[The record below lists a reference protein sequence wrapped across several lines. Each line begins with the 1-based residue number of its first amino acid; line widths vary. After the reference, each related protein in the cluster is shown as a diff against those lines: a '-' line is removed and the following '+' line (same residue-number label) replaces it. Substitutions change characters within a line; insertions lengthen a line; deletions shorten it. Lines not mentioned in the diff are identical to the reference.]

1 MVARDSLASLPRK
14 RESSTAQEVDA
25 RSPIIIEDKLHGHPG
40 LRQLRYGTDTI
51 RYEVRFLAS
60 RQTLAIEVH
69 PDSRVLVRAPV
80 DCPEALIVERVQKRA
95 AWISRQLAE
104 FERYR
109 PRTPTR
115 QYINGESHLYLGR
128 QYRLKLIVGDAAS
141 VTKSQGAILDAR
153 SAPAGMARI
162 KLTRGQLL
170 VTLPGEPERGPDQVR
185 ALLHRWYLDRARAV
199 FTEVLD
205 ASLLRFKGIDSRLRG
220 NDRPARLIVRA
231 MQSRWGSLSRAGTM
245 TLNVNLVRA
254 PRPCI
259 EYVVIHELCHT
270 RHRDHD
276 ARFFKLLGQVMPDWE
291 QRKQRL
297 EAALL

>member
-1 MVARDSLASLPRK
+1 VKTMTGTL
-14 RESSTAQEVDA
+14 TW
-25 RSPIIIEDKLHGHPG
+25 
-40 LRQLRYGTDTI
+40 GTDTI

-69 PDSRVLVRAPV
+69 PDRRVLVRAPV
-80 DCPEALIVERVQKRA
+80 DCPEALIAERVQKRA

-109 PRTPTR
+109 PRTPAR

-128 QYRLKLIVGDAAS
+128 QYRLKLAEGDSAS
-141 VTKSQGAILDAR
+141 V
-153 SAPAGMARI
+153 

-170 VTLPGEPERGPDQVR
+170 VSLPGEPDPERVKT
-185 ALLHRWYLDRARAV
+185 LLHRWYLDRARAV

-205 ASLLRFKGIDSRLRG
+205 ASLLHFKGVEQ
-220 NDRPARLIVRA
+220 PRLIVRA
-231 MQSRWGSLSRAGTM
+231 MQSRWGSLSRAGSM

-259 EYVVIHELCHT
+259 EYVVTHELCHT
-270 RHRDHD
+270 KHRDHD
-276 ARFFKLLGQVMPDWE
+276 ARFFKLLRYVMPDWE

-297 EAALL
+297 EAVLL

>member
-1 MVARDSLASLPRK
+1 M
-14 RESSTAQEVDA
+14 T
-25 RSPIIIEDKLHGHPG
+25 
-40 LRQLRYGTDTI
+40 GTLTWGADII

-60 RQTLAIEVH
+60 RRTLAIEVH

-80 DCPEALIVERVQKRA
+80 GCSETLIAERVQKRA
-95 AWISRQLAE
+95 GWISRQLAE
-104 FERYR
+104 FDRYR

-128 QYRLKLIVGDAAS
+128 QYRLKLAS
-141 VTKSQGAILDAR
+141 GEASSV
-153 SAPAGMARI
+153 
-162 KLTRGQLL
+162 KLTRSQLL
-170 VTLPGEPERGPDQVR
+170 VTLPGAPEPDRIK

-199 FTEVLD
+199 FTDALD
-205 ASLLRFKGIDSRLRG
+205 ASLLHFRG
-220 NDRPARLIVRA
+220 VEHPRLIVRT

-291 QRKQRL
+291 QRKHRL

>member
-1 MVARDSLASLPRK
+1 MTGSL
-14 RESSTAQEVDA
+14 TW
-25 RSPIIIEDKLHGHPG
+25 
-40 LRQLRYGTDTI
+40 GTDTI

-80 DCPEALIVERVQKRA
+80 DCPEALIAERVKKRA

-104 FERYR
+104 FQRYR
-109 PRTPTR
+109 PRTPAR
-115 QYINGESHLYLGR
+115 QYVNGESHLYLGR
-128 QYRLKLIVGDAAS
+128 QYRLKLISGEAAS
-141 VTKSQGAILDAR
+141 V
-153 SAPAGMARI
+153 
-162 KLTRGQLL
+162 KLTRGRLL
-170 VTLPGEPERGPDQVR
+170 VTLPGEPEPEPERVK

-205 ASLLRFKGIDSRLRG
+205 ASLPRFKGVEH
-220 NDRPARLIVRA
+220 PRLIVRA
-231 MQSRWGSLSRAGTM
+231 MQSRWGSLSRAGSM

-259 EYVVIHELCHT
+259 EYVVTHELCHT
-270 RHRDHD
+270 THRDHD

-291 QRKQRL
+291 KRKQRL

>member
-1 MVARDSLASLPRK
+1 MTGTL
-14 RESSTAQEVDA
+14 TW
-25 RSPIIIEDKLHGHPG
+25 
-40 LRQLRYGTDTI
+40 GTDTI

-80 DCPEALIVERVQKRA
+80 DCPEALIAERVQKRA

-109 PRTPTR
+109 PRTPAR

-128 QYRLKLIVGDAAS
+128 QYRLKLAEGDSTS
-141 VTKSQGAILDAR
+141 V
-153 SAPAGMARI
+153 

-170 VTLPGEPERGPDQVR
+170 VSLPGEPEPERVK

-199 FTEVLD
+199 FTDVLD
-205 ASLLRFKGIDSRLRG
+205 ASLLHFKGVAS
-220 NDRPARLIVRA
+220 PRLIVRA

-254 PRPCI
+254 PHPCI
-259 EYVVIHELCHT
+259 EYVVTHELCHT

>member
-1 MVARDSLASLPRK
+1 MKTMTGSL
-14 RESSTAQEVDA
+14 TW
-25 RSPIIIEDKLHGHPG
+25 
-40 LRQLRYGTDTI
+40 GTDTI

-80 DCPEALIVERVQKRA
+80 DCPEALIAERVKKRA

-104 FERYR
+104 FQRYR
-109 PRTPTR
+109 PRTPAR
-115 QYINGESHLYLGR
+115 QYVNGESHLYLGR
-128 QYRLKLIVGDAAS
+128 QYRLKLISGEAAS
-141 VTKSQGAILDAR
+141 V
-153 SAPAGMARI
+153 
-162 KLTRGQLL
+162 KLTRGRLL
-170 VTLPGEPERGPDQVR
+170 VTLPGEPEPEPERVK

-205 ASLLRFKGIDSRLRG
+205 ASLPRFKGVEH
-220 NDRPARLIVRA
+220 PRLIVRA
-231 MQSRWGSLSRAGTM
+231 MQSRWGSLSRAGSM

-259 EYVVIHELCHT
+259 EYVVTHELCHT
-270 RHRDHD
+270 THRDHD

-291 QRKQRL
+291 KRKQRL

>member
-1 MVARDSLASLPRK
+1 VKAMIGTL
-14 RESSTAQEVDA
+14 TW
-25 RSPIIIEDKLHGHPG
+25 
-40 LRQLRYGTDTI
+40 GTDTI

-69 PDSRVLVRAPV
+69 PDSRVLVRAPL
-80 DCPEALIVERVQKRA
+80 DCPEALIAERVQKRA
-95 AWISRQLAE
+95 RWISRQLAE

-109 PRTPTR
+109 PRTPAR
-115 QYINGESHLYLGR
+115 QYVNGESHLYLGR
-128 QYRLKLIVGDAAS
+128 QYRLK
-141 VTKSQGAILDAR
+141 VTQGGT
-153 SAPAGMARI
+153 SGV

-170 VTLPGEPERGPDQVR
+170 VRLPGGPDPDRVK

-199 FTEVLD
+199 CSDVL
-205 ASLLRFKGIDSRLRG
+205 ASSLLYFKDVEH
-220 NDRPARLIVRA
+220 PRLIVRA

-254 PRPCI
+254 PRACI
-259 EYVVIHELCHT
+259 EYVVTHELCHT
-270 RHRDHD
+270 KHRDHD
-276 ARFFKLLGQVMPDWE
+276 ARFFNLLGQVMPDWE

>member
-1 MVARDSLASLPRK
+1 MTGTL
-14 RESSTAQEVDA
+14 TW
-25 RSPIIIEDKLHGHPG
+25 
-40 LRQLRYGTDTI
+40 GTDTI

-69 PDSRVLVRAPV
+69 PDRRVLVRAPV
-80 DCPEALIVERVQKRA
+80 DCPEALIAERVQKRA

-109 PRTPTR
+109 PRTPAR

-128 QYRLKLIVGDAAS
+128 QYRLKLAEGDSAS
-141 VTKSQGAILDAR
+141 V
-153 SAPAGMARI
+153 

-170 VTLPGEPERGPDQVR
+170 VSLPGEPDPERVKT
-185 ALLHRWYLDRARAV
+185 LLHRWYLDRARAV

-205 ASLLRFKGIDSRLRG
+205 ASLLHFKGVEH
-220 NDRPARLIVRA
+220 PRLIVRA
-231 MQSRWGSLSRAGTM
+231 MQSRWGSLSRAGSM

-259 EYVVIHELCHT
+259 EYVVTHELCHT
-270 RHRDHD
+270 KHRDHD
-276 ARFFKLLGQVMPDWE
+276 ARFFKLLRYVMPDWE

-297 EAALL
+297 EAVLL

>member
-1 MVARDSLASLPRK
+1 MVGTL
-14 RESSTAQEVDA
+14 
-25 RSPIIIEDKLHGHPG
+25 I
-40 LRQLRYGTDTI
+40 YGTDTI

-60 RQTLAIEVH
+60 RQTLAIEVY

-80 DCPEALIVERVQKRA
+80 DCPEALIAERVQKRA

-109 PRTPTR
+109 PRTPAR
-115 QYINGESHLYLGR
+115 QYVNGESHLYLGR
-128 QYRLKLIVGDAAS
+128 QYRLKLVSGDAAS
-141 VTKSQGAILDAR
+141 
-153 SAPAGMARI
+153 I

-170 VTLPGEPERGPDQVR
+170 VMVPGEPEPERVKTS
-185 ALLHRWYLDRARAV
+185 LHRWYLDRARVV
-199 FTEVLD
+199 FTDVLD
-205 ASLLRFKGIDSRLRG
+205 ASLLHFKGVEQ
-220 NDRPARLIVRA
+220 PRLIVRA

-245 TLNVNLVRA
+245 TLNGNLVRA

-259 EYVVIHELCHT
+259 EYVVVHELCHT

-291 QRKQRL
+291 QRKRRL

>member
-1 MVARDSLASLPRK
+1 MVGML
-14 RESSTAQEVDA
+14 T
-25 RSPIIIEDKLHGHPG
+25 
-40 LRQLRYGTDTI
+40 YGADTI
-51 RYEVRFLAS
+51 HYEVRFLAS

-80 DCPEALIVERVQKRA
+80 GCPEALVAERVRKRA

-104 FERYR
+104 FQRYR

-115 QYINGESHLYLGR
+115 QYLNGESHLYLGR
-128 QYRLKLIVGDAAS
+128 QYRLKLVSGDTAS
-141 VTKSQGAILDAR
+141 VR
-153 SAPAGMARI
+153 
-162 KLTRGQLL
+162 LTRGQLL
-170 VTLPGEPERGPDQVR
+170 VSLAGEPDPERVK

-199 FTEVLD
+199 FDEVLN
-205 ASLLRFKGIDSRLRG
+205 AALPHFKGARK
-220 NDRPARLIVRA
+220 PRLIVRT
-231 MQSRWGSLSRAGTM
+231 MRSRWGSLSRAGTI

-259 EYVVIHELCHT
+259 DYVVTHELCHIQ
-270 RHRDHD
+270 HRDHD
-276 ARFFKLLGQVMPDWE
+276 AHFFRLLGRAMPDWE